1 MELRISITSPDP
13 GLRMSRKK
21 KKKGEQPSLAL
32 RQAAAA
38 GRGGS
43 AGRQPRTK
51 QELCEG
57 QEYRAGIL
65 RTTSWQLLLLSTPRS

>member
-1 MELRISITSPDP
+1 M
-13 GLRMSRKK
+13 
-21 KKKGEQPSLAL
+21 PSLVL

-38 GRGGS
+38 GRGHS

-57 QEYRAGIL
+57 KEYRAEIP
-65 RTTSWQLLLLSTPRS
+65 RTTAWQLVHLSTPKS